1 MKREPENTELLIPA
15 DDSASDLRND
25 LDIKNEPEEV
35 PEEEFTTMLCN
46 KPPTVGQS
54 KFMFLVLFFCVGMI
68 QSFQS
73 AIILDLQEKG
83 ATYEDQSNMTIALYP
98 YIFKIF
104 LAPLI
109 DMFFFEKVGRCNRL
123 MHPDHMTTII
133 VLWFCLNILAVFFL
147 VAGEMWVVK
156 ALEGVDK
163 GIGSLIFDLG
173 FSIGGFVSYNLFV
186 PLSSLKWL
194 NENVFKSKPLTRP
207 LIMASEMMWF
217 MAAVHLAFGLWI
229 FLMVAEKK
237 TEHLH
242 ERMTFKRLF
251 KMIPQLFINRHL
263 RAVLIVIALQRSMRS
278 LIVDSIGLKFVDYNM
293 SKATIANTDTYSFP
307 FIFLAG
313 YYLNK
318 LMLRGGLMH
327 ISFWMALYG
336 LCCLI
341 MRFWVLLDFMERQDQ
356 ERGFWLYL
364 TVSFFDRGFFE
375 GSIPL
380 GFVNMITPIEV
391 GSTFITL
398 FTSWSNLTQTIP
410 QTIGFRLV
418 GAELM
423 EFNNLVWLV
432 FGLSALSLAISYKM
446 SRNLDITPLE
456 E

>member
-1 MKREPENTELLIPA
+1 M
-15 DDSASDLRND
+15 
-25 LDIKNEPEEV
+25 
-35 PEEEFTTMLCN
+35 
-46 KPPTVGQS
+46 
-54 KFMFLVLFFCVGMI
+54 VLFFIFFTTGAFSRY
-68 QSFQS
+68 QE
-73 AIILDLQEKG
+73 AIYLELQEKG
-83 ATYEDQSNMTIALYP
+83 ATYIDQANLVLVGYP
-98 YIFKIF
+98 NWFKIF

-109 DMFFFEKVGRCNRL
+109 DMFFFEKVGRCRTWIVSSCIIIAAALLITAPFADRL

-156 ALEGVDK
+156 ALEGADK

-456 E
+456 K